1 MNDQMNNVQ
10 CTMTDQQD
18 SVRDEGKKTPKYD
31 LGERT
36 ALLGENVILYART
49 IAIDAITSPL
59 IKQLVRSATSVGAN
73 YCEANDAG
81 SKKEFLYRISV
92 CNREVRETKH
102 WLRMLAVAFPTCKDC
117 ARLLWKESHELN
129 LIFSSIYRKGK
140 TRP

>member
-1 MNDQMNNVQ
+1 
-10 CTMTDQQD
+10 MTDEQD
-18 SVRDEGKKTPKYD
+18 GVPDEGRRSPKYD

-36 ALLGENVILYART
+36 ALLGGSVILCART

-102 WLRMLAVAFPTCKDC
+102 WLRMLAVAFPACKERS
-117 ARLLWKESHELN
+117 RLLWKESHELN
-129 LIFSSIYRKGK
+129 LIFSSIHRKGK